1 MIGRSPKGCRIRA
14 SRQKLRRREV
24 QEETG
29 LAAEIIDKVGGIN
42 DEFVPH
48 ANDTRYDK
56 SVSFYL
62 TAAVDGNMAS
72 HDAGYGMVS

>member
-1 MIGRSPKGCRIRA
+1 MQWCGVGEYEA
-14 SRQKLRRREV
+14 AMFGG
-24 QEETG
+24 ETG

-42 DEFVPH
+42 NEFVCH

-56 SVSFYL
+56 TVSFYL
-62 TAAVDGNMAS
+62 TAAVGGNMAN